1 MSVIFFRK
9 ASLSCVSYA
18 YAWEFINILV
28 FGKIMWKLQK
38 KVKEREA
45 SLLSNP
51 F

>member
-1 MSVIFFRK
+1 MSVISFRK

-18 YAWEFINILV
+18 WKFINILV

>member
-18 YAWEFINILV
+18 WEFINILV
-28 FGKIMWKLQK
+28 FGENNVEIAEK

>member
-1 MSVIFFRK
+1 MFGSMSVFFLPQ
-9 ASLSCVSYA
+9 SVS

>member
-1 MSVIFFRK
+1 MLVFFFRK
-9 ASLSCVSYA
+9 AFLSCVS